1 MANKINENILR
12 RLIFIKYLYKLG
24 LEQSLKSE
32 PMCCISIL
40 TFHDSIELFLHLTSE
55 YLNVGKNQINF
66 MEYWDLISKKLKGK
80 ELYQKESIRRL
91 NKTRVLLKHHGNLPS
106 KFDVDNFKISVTNFF
121 VENTSLIFKL
131 EFEEISLLDLITLFD
146 KTKESLIE
154 ATKLI
159 KEKDFNNALE
169 KITIA
174 FEQLKNDF
182 YRKYLFSYNRR
193 SFSIR
198 QNDFYINSYQTKL
211 DLDTIRTLNSV
222 NQKIFDH
229 IVNINRSLEDF
240 ENIILI
246 ICMGVN
252 YNKYI
257 TFNSITPTI
266 FQTLNGNYRFQISP
280 NHEKNVN
287 IKNVQYC
294 FDFVLET
301 AITLQGMYE
310 NINQNSKF

>member
-1 MANKINENILR
+1 MVNKINKNILR
-12 RLIFIKYLYKLG
+12 RLIFIKYLYKLV

-40 TFHDSIELFLHLTSE
+40 TFHDSIELFLHLASE

-91 NKTRVLLKHHGNLPS
+91 NKTRVSLKHHGNLSS

-174 FEQLKNDF
+174 FEQLKN
-182 YRKYLFSYNRR
+182 N
-193 SFSIR
+193 
-198 QNDFYINSYQTKL
+198 FYINSYQTKL
-211 DLDTIRTLNSV
+211 DLNTIRTLNSV

-246 ICMGVN
+246 ICMAL
-252 YNKYI
+252 I
-257 TFNSITPTI
+257 II
-266 FQTLNGNYRFQISP
+266 
-280 NHEKNVN
+280 N
-287 IKNVQYC
+287 I
-294 FDFVLET
+294 
-301 AITLQGMYE
+301 
-310 NINQNSKF
+310 